1 MKSPDFLTETTP
13 PFRQF
18 YMRRAEYALQ
28 NEPARVLRLSL
39 SEREEISRG
48 IASDEVHACESASCI
63 CHETARIIPA
73 KNCWNA
79 LLHKHS
85 ISFYSALKLT

>member
-28 NEPARVLRLSL
+28 NEPARVLRFRFLN
-39 SEREEISRG
+39 ERRYQEGSPAMKSMRVNQRLAFAMKQRVLFQQKIAGTPYYIS
-48 IASDEVHACESASCI
+48 IPSVF
-63 CHETARIIPA
+63 TAR
-73 KNCWNA
+73 
-79 LLHKHS
+79 
-85 ISFYSALKLT
+85 